1 VRVVL
6 CDDVP
11 LLRELTRHGL
21 EEDVRFHVVGE
32 ADDAQS
38 GIDRVTELRPDA
50 ILLDL
55 SMPGMDGLEAIPLL
69 TEASPETAIVVFSGF
84 SAERLGRRALELGA
98 VRYVQKGDDFH
109 ELRRVVLAACRE
121 HGAGR

>member
-21 EEDVRFHVVGE
+21 EEDPRLEVVGE
-32 ADDAQS
+32 ADDARA
-38 GIDRVTELRPDA
+38 GIDRVSALRPDA

-69 TEASPETAIVVFSGF
+69 KEVSPETAIVVFSGF
-84 SAERLGRRALELGA
+84 SAERLGPRALELGA
-98 VRYVQKGDDFH
+98 MRYVRKGDDFE
-109 ELRRVVLAACRE
+109 ELRRIVLDACDER
-121 HGAGR
+121 GATR